1 MLLELAGIS
10 SGYGR
15 ARVLHGVSLEVGTG
29 EIVALIGAN
38 GAGKSTLLN
47 TVMGLIAA
55 TAGDIRFDGQSIAR
69 AGTPVIVRAGLSQ
82 VPERRQLFG
91 TMTVE
96 ENLRMGAYA
105 RADRAA
111 VTADLHAQFERFPIL
126 HERRRQSARTLSG
139 GEQQMVAIAR
149 AMMSRPRMLL
159 LDEPSLGLAPIIA
172 ARILEQ
178 IEALRDAGGT
188 VLLVEQN
195 ARAALGIADRGY
207 VLENGRITVAGTAA
221 ELLHSPAV
229 QDAYLGGQGGAHGI
243 EARIRERRA
252 AILGR

>member
-1 MLLELAGIS
+1 MLLELAALT
-10 SGYGR
+10 SGYGPT
-15 ARVLHGVSLEVGTG
+15 RVLHEASLHVDAG

-47 TVMGLIAA
+47 TVMGLVPA
-55 TAGDIRFDGQSIAR
+55 TGGEIRFDGRSILR
-69 AGTPVIVRAGLSQ
+69 AGTAAIVRAGLSQ

-91 TMTVE
+91 TMSVE

-111 VTADLHAQFERFPIL
+111 IAADLHAQFERFPIL
-126 HERRRQSARTLSG
+126 HERRRQMARTLSG
-139 GEQQMVAIAR
+139 GEQQMLAIAR

-172 ARILEQ
+172 ARILAQ

-207 VLENGRITVAGTAA
+207 VLENGRVTVSGTAA
-221 ELLHSPAV
+221 ELLHSRAV
-229 QDAYLGGQGGAHGI
+229 QDAYLGGQGGSHGI
-243 EARIRERRA
+243 EARIRARRT